1 MVGIKQ
7 EKIMDKENLKAL
19 ILTLKG
25 IAPANYQSME
35 RLVSSVMYLETLLE
49 ALDSK
54 PKEEVKDG

>member
-1 MVGIKQ
+1 
-7 EKIMDKENLKAL
+7 MDKENLKAL